1 MVKAKDKQIGLP
13 FNLEMFWLHQ
23 QHCAPLALAL
33 IQTMPFSNIFLH
45 AFVDYNQIF
54 VNIVDC
60 GIIYLMNC

>member
-1 MVKAKDKQIGLP
+1 MVKAEDKQIGLP

-33 IQTMPFSNIFLH
+33 IQTMPFLNIFLH
-45 AFVDYNQIF
+45 AFMDCNQIF
-54 VNIVDC
+54 VKIVDW

>member
-13 FNLEMFWLHQ
+13 FNLEMFQLHQ
-23 QHCAPLALAL
+23 QYCAPLALTL
-33 IQTMPFSNIFLH
+33 IQTMPFLNIFLH

-60 GIIYLMNC
+60 